1 MKGVAH
7 REGLEVEP
15 QSLDPVDLEEAVLYG
30 AKALAAFFI

>member
-15 QSLDPVDLEEAVLYG
+15 QRLDPIDLEEAVLYG
-30 AKALAAFFI
+30 AQALAAFFI